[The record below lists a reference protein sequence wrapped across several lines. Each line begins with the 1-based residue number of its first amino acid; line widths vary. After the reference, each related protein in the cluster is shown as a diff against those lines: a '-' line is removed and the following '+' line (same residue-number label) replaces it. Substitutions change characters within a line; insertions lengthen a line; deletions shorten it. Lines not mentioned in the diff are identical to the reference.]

1 MRLRRLLVAL
11 IAGIVVTV
19 IVFESSLVRARDEEL
34 VSVAVAARDLPARTA
49 LREQDVRRVELPRR
63 LVPVGAL
70 TEGVALR
77 VVRDPVYEGEV
88 VSVRHIMGPNET
100 GASALIPPGKP
111 YAFNLPVSLFFSAPP
126 RLQLHDRIDI
136 VGWQKG
142 RPLETGGVV
151 LSDLEIIDLS
161 PSFSDN
167 ASESRY
173 LTIGASAEEIVRL
186 LALREGYA
194 LAIALRPFLRIG
206 EAR

>member
-1 MRLRRLLVAL
+1 VRLRRLLVAI

-63 LVPVGAL
+63 LVPAGAL

-88 VSVRHIMGPNET
+88 VSVRHIMGPNEI
-100 GASALIPPGKP
+100 GASALIPPGKS
-111 YAFNLPVSLFFSAPP
+111 YAFNLPASLFFSAPP

-151 LSDLEIIDLS
+151 LADLEIIDLS

-194 LAIALRPFLRIG
+194 LAIALRPFLRVG